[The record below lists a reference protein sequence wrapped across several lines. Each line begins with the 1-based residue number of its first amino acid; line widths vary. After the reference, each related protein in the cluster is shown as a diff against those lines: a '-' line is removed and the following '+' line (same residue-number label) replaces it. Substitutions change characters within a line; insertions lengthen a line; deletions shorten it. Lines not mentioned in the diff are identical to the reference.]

1 MEPFFQPDRL
11 WPTGHRQLQL
21 MIIPDLGANPRFA
34 DFVAQCRTVMAEH
47 PATTEP
53 VPDES
58 LHLTV
63 QPIGFPGRDRVD
75 ADTRARLVAALERE
89 LATVPAFELLLGSA
103 LVYHRGVV
111 ADTHHD
117 DGFNR
122 LLDRARPVI
131 AEVCGPDAIVY
142 DSRPAHLALCYAGGH
157 GSSDDLQRQFRHDV
171 RPGHATLTVAAVDL
185 VETIQ
190 VPHRCRYDSTMLHR
204 FPLATTLDAAV
215 PAKAGQAA
223 SA

>member
-11 WPTGHRQLQL
+11 WPTGHRQTQL
-21 MIIPDLGANPRFA
+21 MIIPDLDANPGFA

-47 PATTEP
+47 PGTTEP

-63 QPIGFPGRDRVD
+63 QPIGFPGRDSVD
-75 ADTRARLVAALERE
+75 TSTRARLIAALERT
-89 LATVPAFELLLGSA
+89 LAAVPAFDLLIGSA

-111 ADTHHD
+111 ADTHRRG
-117 DGFNR
+117 GFDQV
-122 LLDRARPVI
+122 LDRARPVI
-131 AEVCGPDAIVY
+131 ADICGPDAIVY
-142 DSRPAHLALCYAGGH
+142 DTRPAHMALCYAGGH
-157 GSSDDLQRQFRHDV
+157 GSSDDLQRQLRKQLA
-171 RPGHATLTVAAVDL
+171 PGHGSLTVSAIDL

-190 VPHRCRYDSTMLHR
+190 VPDRCRYDSTVLHR
-204 FPLATTLDAAV
+204 FPLASPERSLT
-215 PAKAGQAA
+215 AGIGQPA